1 MLKKLTPQ
9 QHNIL
14 KEKRTE
20 LPGTGAL
27 LYNKEKGMYVCA
39 GCGAELFS
47 SDKKFESG
55 TGWPSF
61 WEAADKKNI
70 ELKEDNALG
79 MRRIEVVCKKCGGHL
94 GHVFD
99 DAPQTPTRQRY
110 CINSCSLEFKKKK

>member
-27 LYNKEKGMYVCA
+27 LYNKEKGLYLCA

-61 WEAADKKNI
+61 WDSIPNSV
-70 ELKEDNALG
+70 ELIKDNDRL
-79 MRRIEVVCKKCGGHL
+79 EVVCKKCKGHL
-94 GHVFD
+94 GHIFD
-99 DAPQTPTRQRY
+99 DGPKPTGKRY
-110 CINSCSLEFKKKK
+110 CINSAALEFKNTQL